1 MKNLLA
7 GLAILGKYNA
17 DADVCAEHDCIYV
30 NITAEHISE
39 EDKEA
44 LNALSGW
51 HYSEDADSWAMF
63 T

>member
-7 GLAILGKYNA
+7 GLAILSKYDD
-17 DADVCAEHDCIYV
+17 DADICAEHD
-30 NITAEHISE
+30 HINVDVCQMSFD
-39 EDKEA
+39 DKEA

-51 HYSEDADSWAMF
+51 HYSEDANSWAMF